1 MALPTFLDA
10 VNNVLIRLREQ
21 EVSSV
26 TDTEYSK
33 LISVFVNDSKRE
45 VENAADWSMLRST
58 IVVST
63 LPGVSTYS
71 LTGAGTAYKVM
82 AVLNDTSNAEMKFMP
97 DKEVQKN
104 NYLYSVAPG
113 EPTVYTVKGVDSNG
127 DSQVTFFP
135 TPDVANDIRFE
146 LVITSGDL
154 VANTDAIKTPV
165 HLTQLLAYAKAISE
179 RGEDG
184 GQMYVDVYK
193 QFLVN
198 LADAIAIDRNRLQDE
213 MVWEA
218 S

>member
-1 MALPTFLDA
+1 MALPTFLDL

-33 LISVFVNDSKRE
+33 LISVFINDSKRE

-58 IVVST
+58 VVVST
-63 LPGVSTYS
+63 LPGVSTYA

-82 AVLNDTSNAEMKFMP
+82 TVLNDTSNAEMTFIP

-104 NYLYSVAPG
+104 TYLYSVAQG
-113 EPTVYTVKGVDSNG
+113 EPTAYTIRGVDSNG
-127 DSQVTFFP
+127 DSLITFFP
-135 TPDVANDIRFE
+135 TPDAGNSIRFE
-146 LVITSGDL
+146 LVVTSGDL
-154 VANTDAIKTPV
+154 VSNNDPIKTPA
-165 HLTQLLAYAKAISE
+165 HLTQLLTYAKAISE

-193 QFLVN
+193 QYLVN
-198 LADAIAIDRNRLQDE
+198 LADAVAIDRNRLQDE